1 MANFKIGLTSANKFV
16 YDLYTDDVSIEK
28 ICKKKIFYLFKINRW
43 LLTKRITL
51 RFIGKIF

>member
-28 ICKKKIFYLFKINRW
+28 ICKKKY
-43 LLTKRITL
+43 
-51 RFIGKIF
+51 FICLK